1 MSESF
6 VFFPRRLCI
15 ISHVHGY
22 FSLQQR
28 LFLFNDCLDF
38 VFLLTAWSTGF
49 VLGILAAH
57 QWMKEA
63 VATVGLL
70 AHHTRYCWLPPQVE
84 SREDRAARSHAQL
97 SSSVSSLLA
106 SLLASV
112 VLWLHRLHLRRSSI
126 LTGETSA
133 DRTEWIITLDFHHS
147 TANFDGEIGK
157 EISIARSENSKWN
170 EKLFPKLTEINDAM
184 VRTWNWFKCGFA
196 SYRATINHA
205 MNKYLLSLYN
215 FRLYRLTIN

>member
-22 FSLQQR
+22 FSLQRR
-28 LFLFNDCLDF
+28 LFLFNACLDF
-38 VFLLTAWSTGF
+38 VFLLTARSTAL

-70 AHHTRYCWLPPQVE
+70 AHHTRYRWLPPQVE

-106 SLLASV
+106 SLLASE
-112 VLWLHRLHLRRSSI
+112 VLWLHRLHLRRGSILTI

-133 DRTEWIITLDFHHS
+133 DRTEWIITLDFHYS

-157 EISIARSENSKWN
+157 EISIAQSENSKMKW
-170 EKLFPKLTEINDAM
+170 KTLPKVD
-184 VRTWNWFKCGFA
+184 WD
-196 SYRATINHA
+196 
-205 MNKYLLSLYN
+205 
-215 FRLYRLTIN
+215 